1 MSLHALTFSV
11 DLDSEGQLSYSYR
24 ADGDD
29 PRPEEI
35 AGALL
40 AGAEAVIRQAL
51 FQEMQEQSPLGNEEF
66 QRETSAL
73 ESRLLLMDMVCHLP
87 AREHNGFITTIE

>member
-1 MSLHALTFSV
+1 MTLQSLAFSV
-11 DLDSEGQLSYSYR
+11 DLDADGQFTYSYR

-35 AGALL
+35 AVALL

-51 FQEMQEQSPLGNEEF
+51 LQEMQEQSPLGNEEF

-73 ESRLLLMDMVCHLP
+73 ETRLFLMDLVCHLP
-87 AREHNGFITTIE
+87 ERDQNGFITTIE